1 MIATTFVPIVFLVV
15 SAAGAATQNG
25 VFELPIGFGQGR
37 HDDQYAT
44 VDGIF
49 DGQTMPLL
57 LDTGSSD
64 TFIASDKCTVCD
76 AYNTFEIKPT
86 TNISDKEFGTTV
98 GEGSVSGPMA
108 FLDTNLG
115 GLVLPQQPIGLVNYS
130 VSHQYQ
136 NRSFSGLL
144 GLAQLNISRL
154 WYFDQEYPIL
164 TTAIQK
170 SKLRNPRV
178 GLSLP
183 RWGDSSRQTGKLTL
197 GKSELFICKGSMI
210 NHLVFGAG
218 GIDPDIPTESI
229 HYFDTVNVTNYNYE
243 GLPLTRQ
250 FWNANI
256 TSLRFNGQDIPLFG
270 SLTEGLSIGLLDT
283 GASDVMCRPGSLDA
297 IVAAINGTKHS
308 NGHDI
313 FIECDKPQIME
324 FQFGDKWY
332 PINPIDLIT
341 PGVTADYNG
350 TTFCRASL
358 GSWSRTGGDCIIGL
372 PFFRNVYTVL
382 DYVDSSFQPQP
393 RVGLASTT
401 NLEQALKEFPSK
413 WQTRMA

>member
-1 MIATTFVPIVFLVV
+1 MIATTFVPVVFLVV

-25 VFELPIGFGQGR
+25 VFELPIGFGQ
-37 HDDQYAT
+37 AT

-115 GLVLPQQPIGLVNYS
+115 GLVLPQQSIVACGTLTKNILFLRRQSRKASYETPG
-130 VSHQYQ
+130 
-136 NRSFSGLL
+136 SGYHFRAGETRLAKLANLL
-144 GLAQLNISRL
+144 WAS
-154 WYFDQEYPIL
+154 
-164 TTAIQK
+164 
-170 SKLRNPRV
+170 
-178 GLSLP
+178 
-183 RWGDSSRQTGKLTL
+183 
-197 GKSELFICKGSMI
+197 
-210 NHLVFGAG
+210 

-372 PFFRNVYTVL
+372 PFFRNVYAVL
-382 DYVDSSFQPQP
+382 DYVDSNFQPQP

>member
-1 MIATTFVPIVFLVV
+1 MIATTFVPVVFLVV

-115 GLVLPQQPIGLVNYS
+115 GLVLPQQPI
-130 VSHQYQ
+130 
-136 NRSFSGLL
+136 
-144 GLAQLNISRL
+144 
-154 WYFDQEYPIL
+154 EYPIL

-197 GKSELFICKGSMI
+197 GKSELFICKGSII

-372 PFFRNVYTVL
+372 PFFRNVYAVL
-382 DYVDSSFQPQP
+382 DYVDSNFQPQP

>member
-1 MIATTFVPIVFLVV
+1 MIATTFVPVVFLVV

-115 GLVLPQQPIGLVNYS
+115 GLVLPQQPI
-130 VSHQYQ
+130 
-136 NRSFSGLL
+136 
-144 GLAQLNISRL
+144 
-154 WYFDQEYPIL
+154 EYPIL

-197 GKSELFICKGSMI
+197 GKSELFICKGSII

-341 PGVTADYNG
+341 PGVTADYSG

-372 PFFRNVYTVL
+372 PFFRNVYAVL
-382 DYVDSSFQPQP
+382 DYVDSNFQPQP